1 MENCTGLA
9 GIWIALTAGI
19 FIGDEI
25 LKGRMEKRLSG
36 KKQEEKV
43 LKNKIL
49 LRLYHNY
56 GAMLDLGQKR
66 SRAVAI
72 TSVLLTLFLS
82 VVFLLTLGKR
92 GSHTLHLGLS
102 LLLGGAYSNTYDRLK
117 RGYVVDYFS
126 FGVKWRP
133 LRKIVFNLSDFCIMT
148 GAMFTVLAS

>member
-1 MENCTGLA
+1 MKVQQKEAERKIWLYCATEMEICTGLA

-25 LKGRMEKRLSG
+25 LKGEMEKRLSG

-82 VVFLLTLGKR
+82 VVFCSLWEREEAIPCIWGFPFY
-92 GSHTLHLGLS
+92 SAEHTVIP
-102 LLLGGAYSNTYDRLK
+102 T
-117 RGYVVDYFS
+117 
-126 FGVKWRP
+126 
-133 LRKIVFNLSDFCIMT
+133 
-148 GAMFTVLAS
+148 TV

>member
-1 MENCTGLA
+1 MEICTGLA

-72 TSVLLTLFLS
+72 TSVLLTL
-82 VVFLLTLGKR
+82 VFKCCLFAHSGKER
-92 GSHTLHLGLS
+92 KPYPAS
-102 LLLGGAYSNTYDRLK
+102 GA
-117 RGYVVDYFS
+117 F
-126 FGVKWRP
+126 P
-133 LRKIVFNLSDFCIMT
+133 
-148 GAMFTVLAS
+148 FTRRSIQ

>member
-1 MENCTGLA
+1 MA

-36 KKQEEKV
+36 KKREEKV

-102 LLLGGAYSNTYDRLK
+102 LLLGGAYSNTYDRL
-117 RGYVVDYFS
+117 
-126 FGVKWRP
+126 
-133 LRKIVFNLSDFCIMT
+133 M
-148 GAMFTVLAS
+148 